1 LLKACHD
8 SSLALR
14 AVADRDETRETM
26 RIGVKYHPA
35 RHRFDALLDGIP
47 AGLARGRMLDA

>member
-1 LLKACHD
+1 
-8 SSLALR
+8 
-14 AVADRDETRETM
+14 M

-35 RHRFDALLDGIP
+35 RRRFDALLDGIP